1 MMCKV
6 LRILAIIVL
15 FSWKFSFTRNCLFAE
30 YKLIDA
36 IFYTIFS
43 HLYLG
48 YIHADYIITSQ
59 PSSSV
64 CSDSE
69 QSTISQC
76 SFFIQSKNAAENPLS
91 VTYTIPEN
99 DSTEFYAEDELWKME
114 DESDSS
120 DKQNRPSYLD
130 LAGNSGSTPVV
141 SRKPRFQFTG
151 TKQTIR
157 VNKTDLHFAITFLF
171 QLLRILTN

>member
-1 MMCKV
+1 M
-6 LRILAIIVL
+6 I
-15 FSWKFSFTRNCLFAE
+15 SGTDN
-30 YKLIDA
+30 
-36 IFYTIFS
+36 TIFI
-43 HLYLG
+43 HLLIIASIQFAG
-48 YIHADYIITSQ
+48 YIHAEYIITSQ

-76 SFFIQSKNAAENPLS
+76 SFFVQPKNSTENALS

-99 DSTEFYAEDELWKME
+99 DSTEFYAEDELWKMD
-114 DESDSS
+114 DESDNS

-151 TKQTIR
+151 
-157 VNKTDLHFAITFLF
+157 N
-171 QLLRILTN
+171 